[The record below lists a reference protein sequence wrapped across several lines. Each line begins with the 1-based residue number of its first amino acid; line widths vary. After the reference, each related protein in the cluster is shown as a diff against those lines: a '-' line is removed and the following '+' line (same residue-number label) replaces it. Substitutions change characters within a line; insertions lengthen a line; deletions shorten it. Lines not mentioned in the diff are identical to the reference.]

1 MTHHAQDCSKNLDV
15 SNVTEPVAPANGL
28 AMVEVRRRKAHL
40 KKGSPVAMVGL
51 GLLGSAIAGRLLAA
65 GFRVHGF
72 DPNPDAVTRFQA
84 QGGLPVESVASAV
97 NNAPTLLLSLP
108 NSAVAQS
115 VVNEILATGKRDLW
129 IVDTTTGSPDVTAA
143 LAESLAASG
152 LRYFD
157 LTIAG
162 SSRELSAGDVVAML
176 GGDSEDLATLQP
188 VLDSFAR
195 KSFALGKAGD
205 ASRMK
210 LVTNLALGLHRA
222 VLAETFSFAESQGFP
237 ASLALELLKETS
249 SYSRVMDIKGE
260 KMVHREF
267 SPDARLRQ
275 HLKDVL
281 LMKEEATRAGIQI
294 PLTNLHAQ
302 LLTHAVELGL
312 GDLDNSAILEVFQ
325 PRKH

>member
-1 MTHHAQDCSKNLDV
+1 
-15 SNVTEPVAPANGL
+15 
-28 AMVEVRRRKAHL
+28 
-40 KKGSPVAMVGL
+40 
-51 GLLGSAIAGRLLAA
+51 
-65 GFRVHGF
+65 
-72 DPNPDAVTRFQA
+72 
-84 QGGLPVESVASAV
+84 
-97 NNAPTLLLSLP
+97 
-108 NSAVAQS
+108 VAQS

-152 LRYFD
+152 IRYLD

-302 LLTHAVELGL
+302 LLTQAVELGL

>member
-1 MTHHAQDCSKNLDV
+1 
-15 SNVTEPVAPANGL
+15 
-28 AMVEVRRRKAHL
+28 
-40 KKGSPVAMVGL
+40 
-51 GLLGSAIAGRLLAA
+51 
-65 GFRVHGF
+65 
-72 DPNPDAVTRFQA
+72 
-84 QGGLPVESVASAV
+84 
-97 NNAPTLLLSLP
+97 
-108 NSAVAQS
+108 
-115 VVNEILATGKRDLW
+115 
-129 IVDTTTGSPDVTAA
+129 
-143 LAESLAASG
+143 
-152 LRYFD
+152 
-157 LTIAG
+157 
-162 SSRELSAGDVVAML
+162 
-176 GGDSEDLATLQP
+176 
-188 VLDSFAR
+188 
-195 KSFALGKAGD
+195 
-205 ASRMK
+205 MK

-237 ASLALELLKETS
+237 ASLALELLRETS